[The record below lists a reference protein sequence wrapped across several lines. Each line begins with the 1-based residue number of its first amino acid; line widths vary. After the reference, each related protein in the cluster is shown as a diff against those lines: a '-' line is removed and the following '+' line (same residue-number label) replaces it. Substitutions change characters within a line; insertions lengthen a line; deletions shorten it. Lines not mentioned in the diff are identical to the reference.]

1 MYLTPES
8 RQAISRKRQDERD
21 AQLQD
26 LAAHNLARTT
36 ELIRR
41 ETELNNKIRTRN
53 QELRAKELRL
63 QQREERLL
71 ERELNLKQQ
80 ERNVEEKGKQVEAL
94 RAQQNDRPFHGI
106 QKDLLNKH
114 AKLVKDGPNASLPRP
129 AVSPTTPS
137 LPKNPAVLPPPT
149 GSIPSSGPAQLPCPQ
164 SEISTPDAANE
175 LTYSCIRC
183 SKPDT
188 HLMIACQNGK
198 ECRSR
203 QWEPKNAG
211 IHSGNDAW
219 FHINHVGVT
228 EAALYEFTKSKE
240 DWYCQLCQGPIE
252 NTDPDEYTTPE
263 RTMTPDPFMELD
275 KYTIVKLRRMQT
287 ESHDHKKSTT
297 TKRSRQTE
305 TDDPQE
311 PTTIKRR
318 RQTETPEPKKP
329 NTTRR
334 RRQAVTPDSKN
345 STNGEKSPK
354 KSSRRKCRSWKDP
367 LECQALIDSMRT
379 VIETNDKTERRYE
392 TASAL
397 MLSRGFDRSRYQI
410 KNKWNR
416 EMRKEARRQGLPE
429 DRREKPGLKLVTGVQ
444 TPADRKRKREEKR
457 KEKEQ
462 QRALEEALF
471 AAGSAKRMAE
481 TEEEDGEENAEEN
494 AEGVEC
500 EQVIEGEQ
508 DAEGEDCEEDVE
520 GEDFEEYIDDADD
533 DDEDE
538 EEGTPN
544 PKRQRF
550 S

>member
-1 MYLTPES
+1 
-8 RQAISRKRQDERD
+8 
-21 AQLQD
+21 
-26 LAAHNLARTT
+26 
-36 ELIRR
+36 
-41 ETELNNKIRTRN
+41 
-53 QELRAKELRL
+53 
-63 QQREERLL
+63 
-71 ERELNLKQQ
+71 
-80 ERNVEEKGKQVEAL
+80 
-94 RAQQNDRPFHGI
+94 
-106 QKDLLNKH
+106 
-114 AKLVKDGPNASLPRP
+114 
-129 AVSPTTPS
+129 
-137 LPKNPAVLPPPT
+137 
-149 GSIPSSGPAQLPCPQ
+149 
-164 SEISTPDAANE
+164 
-175 LTYSCIRC
+175 
-183 SKPDT
+183 
-188 HLMIACQNGK
+188 
-198 ECRSR
+198 
-203 QWEPKNAG
+203 
-211 IHSGNDAW
+211 
-219 FHINHVGVT
+219 
-228 EAALYEFTKSKE
+228 
-240 DWYCQLCQGPIE
+240 
-252 NTDPDEYTTPE
+252 
-263 RTMTPDPFMELD
+263 
-275 KYTIVKLRRMQT
+275 
-287 ESHDHKKSTT
+287 
-297 TKRSRQTE
+297 
-305 TDDPQE
+305 
-311 PTTIKRR
+311 
-318 RQTETPEPKKP
+318 
-329 NTTRR
+329 
-334 RRQAVTPDSKN
+334 
-345 STNGEKSPK
+345 
-354 KSSRRKCRSWKDP
+354 
-367 LECQALIDSMRT
+367 MRT